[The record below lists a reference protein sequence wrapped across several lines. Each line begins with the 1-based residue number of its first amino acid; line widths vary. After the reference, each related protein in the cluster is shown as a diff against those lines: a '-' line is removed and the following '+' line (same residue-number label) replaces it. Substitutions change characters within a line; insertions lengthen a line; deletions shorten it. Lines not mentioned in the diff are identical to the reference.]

1 MVRHKTTFHRAPKAR
16 YDLAIPGWLRLVP
29 GDDVVSAIRS
39 DYAAMSEEMV
49 FGNAPTLAEVLG
61 VLKEIEA
68 AING

>member
-1 MVRHKTTFHRAPKAR
+1 MA
-16 YDLAIPGWLRLVP
+16 
-29 GDDVVSAIRS
+29 
-39 DYAAMSEEMV
+39 EEMV

>member
-1 MVRHKTTFHRAPKAR
+1 
-16 YDLAIPGWLRLVP
+16 VP

-39 DYAAMSEEMV
+39 DYAAMAEEMV